1 MAKMAKRVIQQR
13 LAIGPETFEVIERVS
28 HALGDHFQR
37 GVSDTLDFEDL
48 DGFTGTSSRCTV
60 FSSIFPPKVSLTVI
74 DRANGR

>member
-48 DGFTGTSSRCTV
+48 DGFTQDFFTLHGLLLH
-60 FSSIFPPKVSLTVI
+60 FPS
-74 DRANGR
+74 